1 MALDPKLFDDLSQRL
16 SEVLP
21 DSARL
26 LQQDVEKNLRAL
38 LTSTFDRLDLVT
50 REEFEV
56 QKGVLERTRRKVEAL
71 SREVARLEALLL
83 DKDRPAGDSGD
94 GQKD

>member
-56 QKGVLERTRRKVEAL
+56 QKGVLERTRHKIGMLEKQVAELENLAL
-71 SREVARLEALLL
+71 GKLPRDDLHGL
-83 DKDRPAGDSGD
+83 
-94 GQKD
+94 

>member
-1 MALDPKLFDDLSQRL
+1 MVLDPKLFDDLSQRL

-26 LQQDVEKNLRAL
+26 LQQDVEKNMRAL

-71 SREVARLEALLL
+71 NREVARLEALLL
-83 DKDRPAGDSGD
+83 DKDRTAGDRGD
-94 GQKD
+94 RQKD